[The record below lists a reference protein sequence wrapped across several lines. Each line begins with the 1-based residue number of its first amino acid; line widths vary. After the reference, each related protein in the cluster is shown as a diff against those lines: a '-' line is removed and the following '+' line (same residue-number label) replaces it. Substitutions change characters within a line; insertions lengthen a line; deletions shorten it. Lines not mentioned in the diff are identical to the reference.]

1 MTNPNCP
8 FCRIAAGVEPAEIV
22 YEDDDLLAFRDRNP
36 VAPTHILLIP
46 RQHIENVRDA
56 ETKHTALLG
65 MLLLKA
71 AEVAGQE
78 GLRSGFRL
86 VTNTGSQAGQ
96 SVYHLHV
103 HLLGGRRM
111 SWPPG

>member
-1 MTNPNCP
+1 MKPNCL
-8 FCRIAAGVEPAEIV
+8 FCRIAARTEPAEIV
-22 YEDDDLLAFRDRNP
+22 YEDGELVAFRDRNP

-46 RQHIENVRDA
+46 RKHIQNVRDA
-56 ETKHTALLG
+56 EPEDAALLG
-65 MLLLKA
+65 RLLLKA
-71 AEVAGQE
+71 AEVADDE
-78 GLRSGFRL
+78 GLPDGFRL
-86 VTNTGSQAGQ
+86 VTNSGSQPGQ

>member
-1 MTNPNCP
+1 MNPNCP
-8 FCRIAAGVEPAEIV
+8 FCRIAAGAEPADIV

-46 RQHIENVRDA
+46 RQHIENVQDA
-56 ETKHTALLG
+56 EAKHAPLLG
-65 MLLLKA
+65 RLLLTA
-71 AEVAGQE
+71 AEVAGRE

-86 VTNTGSQAGQ
+86 VTNTGPQAGQ
-96 SVYHLHV
+96 SVYHLHI